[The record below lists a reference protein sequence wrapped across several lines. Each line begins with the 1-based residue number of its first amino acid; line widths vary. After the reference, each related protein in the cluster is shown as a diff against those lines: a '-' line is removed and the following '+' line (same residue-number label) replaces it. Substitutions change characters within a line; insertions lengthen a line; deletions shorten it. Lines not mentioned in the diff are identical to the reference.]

1 MSSPYRT
8 LFFGDSLLYSPSS
21 FGAFISSSS
30 SCLDVSFYSPPIRG
44 RESCTHTPAPSSIQL
59 AHTRT
64 HTRWEIVPHSD
75 KSNSTPAKP
84 VCVQFGVAGPKGFQ
98 QPKTTNPAGRG
109 WLCRHRACFFLRSI
123 IFVSVRAQSKIR
135 FVAFG
140 ANLSLGLGKVRVRLF
155 VLVFLA
161 FLLFSSFLSI
171 RSEKEFDF
179 RFNFRS
185 PHPPVLL
192 H

>member
-1 MSSPYRT
+1 MSRCLFLFSSHPGPGELHTYAGTIVDSIGTHRHTHTHGGKSYHILTNRTPPRPNQYVSSLVWRVRKVSSSPK
-8 LFFGDSLLYSPSS
+8 
-21 FGAFISSSS
+21 
-30 SCLDVSFYSPPIRG
+30 PPIQ
-44 RESCTHTPAPSSIQL
+44 PA
-59 AHTRT
+59 
-64 HTRWEIVPHSD
+64 V
-75 KSNSTPAKP
+75 
-84 VCVQFGVAGPKGFQ
+84 VGFAG
-98 QPKTTNPAGRG
+98 TA
-109 WLCRHRACFFLRSI
+109 LVFFLRSI

-185 PHPPVLL
+185 PHSSVLL